1 MSNAAA
7 WMEEVA
13 ELKAQVEERG
23 STIALLTTSLLGLD
37 YADE

>member
-1 MSNAAA
+1 
-7 WMEEVA
+7 MEEVA
-13 ELKAQVEERG
+13 ELTTRVEERD